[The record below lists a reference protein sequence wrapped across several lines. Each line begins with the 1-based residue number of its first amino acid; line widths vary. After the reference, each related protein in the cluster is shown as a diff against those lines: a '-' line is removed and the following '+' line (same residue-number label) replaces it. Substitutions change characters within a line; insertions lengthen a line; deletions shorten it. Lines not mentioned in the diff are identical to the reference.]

1 MNLAVHAL
9 RMKYLKDPLREQERK
24 DLREYCLKNMSS
36 QNIAKFLLK
45 LQREDLNQIIVQFVL
60 ENQTTEKKNFIQY
73 KYRDKMTFV
82 KMSLLLNVT
91 ANQLHCWHKE
101 ILKEIE
107 DIMFYKLSVKNIFS
121 MTKLLNMIYILD
133 KQIEFLE
140 ESYTELLDEGV
151 LEILIKKRNQFQ
163 TAYTTLQE
171 HIEHPERNIKNRIV
185 QAKTQNIS
193 ASIEEL
199 ADRCETSKASVS
211 TYLQEYIRQNRVLD
225 V

>member
-1 MNLAVHAL
+1 
-9 RMKYLKDPLREQERK
+9 
-24 DLREYCLKNMSS
+24 
-36 QNIAKFLLK
+36 
-45 LQREDLNQIIVQFVL
+45 
-60 ENQTTEKKNFIQY
+60 
-73 KYRDKMTFV
+73 
-82 KMSLLLNVT
+82 
-91 ANQLHCWHKE
+91 
-101 ILKEIE
+101 
-107 DIMFYKLSVKNIFS
+107 